1 MPIADP
7 VRTQLDNIV
16 RANPV
21 VLFMKGTR
29 HFPQCGFSAT
39 VVGILGQ
46 YVPKFE
52 TVNVLSSP
60 ELREGIK
67 EYSSWPTIPQL
78 YVGGK
83 FVGGCDIVREMH
95 EAGELA
101 AVLGVAASAP
111 SVPAIKVTEAA
122 AEAIRAASKEAGG
135 DPLRVEIG
143 PRFEV
148 DLYFDA
154 KTDADFAIET
164 SGVTLVVA
172 RDVAPRAHG
181 IAIDYVH
188 KAGFRI
194 DNPNAPPRVKSM
206 DARELQA
213 LLASGEALV
222 LLDVRTDAEIRT
234 AKIEG
239 ARPFTAE
246 ALEPLSKSARIVVHC
261 HHGVRSRRAAEQL
274 VAEGFTNVFN
284 LEGGIDAYSSVD
296 PTVPRY

>member
-7 VRTQLDNIV
+7 VRTQLDNIL

-188 KAGFRI
+188 NAGFRI
-194 DNPNAPPRVKSM
+194 ENPNAPPRVKSM

-239 ARPFTAE
+239 ARPLTPE

>member
-188 KAGFRI
+188 NAGFRI